1 MISWCNEKMIQWYND
16 IMIQSYHDSMIQR
29 YHVTVKNEL
38 MILMVISIAM
48 EEFIVIPL
56 YRGGSW
62 HWDIP
67 TSLWL
72 ELRSHGLM
80 NWDTLHVSMSIN
92 VNICKYI
99 YIYTYVYT
107 CGFPEMGV
115 PLNHPFWWDFPLST
129 IYFGG
134 ILYGCTILVKQ
145 YEYTNPLIWINYWY
159 NMETIQKAKILGWW
173 MQWEQ
178 HADIQ
183 NDHLNIVAPNIAMQ
197 NHPFE

>member
-1 MISWCNEKMIQWYND
+1 MQWYSDTIIKWYNDIRIQLYNDVMISWCNEKMIQWYND
-16 IMIQSYHDSMIQR
+16 IMIQSYHDNMIQR
-29 YHVTVKNEL
+29 YHDTVKNEL

-48 EEFIVIPL
+48 EEFTVIPL

-62 HWDIP
+62 HGDIP

-72 ELRSHGLM
+72 ELRSHGLI

-92 VNICKYI
+92 LNICKYI
-99 YIYTYVYT
+99 YIYT

-134 ILYGCTILVKQ
+134 YPHLWKPPYVTIYCMDVQYWLNNMNIQTLWYG
-145 YEYTNPLIWINYWY
+145 
-159 NMETIQKAKILGWW
+159 
-173 MQWEQ
+173 
-178 HADIQ
+178 
-183 NDHLNIVAPNIAMQ
+183 
-197 NHPFE
+197 